1 MDVRRFLT
9 PPRHEAAVKILV
21 ARDDVEVDSKD
32 EDGRSPLSYAARYG
46 NEAVVRRG
54 TMSR

>member
-21 ARDDVEVDSKD
+21 ARVDVEVDSKG
-32 EDGRSPLSYAARYG
+32 ENGHLPLSYAATKG
-46 NEAVVRRG
+46 A
-54 TMSR
+54 